1 MPEVKVEMVTI
12 SKRQYDTLLY
22 NQRFLAAL
30 ESGGVDNWEWYGE
43 AYQEFIKEY
52 PEYGDE

>member
-30 ESGGVDNWEWYGE
+30 EAGGVDNWVWYGD